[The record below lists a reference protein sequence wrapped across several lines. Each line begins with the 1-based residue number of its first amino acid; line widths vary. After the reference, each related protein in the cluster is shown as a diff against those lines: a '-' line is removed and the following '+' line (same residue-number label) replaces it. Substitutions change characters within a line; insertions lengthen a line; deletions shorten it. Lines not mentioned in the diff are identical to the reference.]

1 LKASP
6 QATTEVINIDNKPA
20 DRFCLKD
27 NRILSSA
34 ASIFFLFITEVN
46 DLIDNTKYTNTYED
60 KIRKL
65 LKEQKIKYENTSDAK
80 KKDMNI
86 YYSCLKVD
94 KITSKALYGK
104 GMNLAN
110 ATTYVKKL
118 LESYEENRSRNHYRF
133 WRSCKGTC

>member
-34 ASIFFLFITEVN
+34 ASIFFSFITEVN

-60 KIRKL
+60 KIRKHQRRKEKRHEYL
-65 LKEQKIKYENTSDAK
+65 LP
-80 KKDMNI
+80 M
-86 YYSCLKVD
+86 
-94 KITSKALYGK
+94 
-104 GMNLAN
+104 
-110 ATTYVKKL
+110 
-118 LESYEENRSRNHYRF
+118 LESWQNNEQS
-133 WRSCKGTC
+133 TL